1 MQDTDIRLEIARHFA
16 FARQK
21 RKEFLVSQS
30 KEFGITTSSRGALI
44 HTIYDQEGAVQ
55 DDISAILS
63 MDKAF
68 VTRELNALHASGLIR
83 REKDARDHRKN
94 HIYLTEEGRK
104 VAESI
109 HTIITAWLD
118 KAYAGFSDAEI
129 DKMLEF
135 MQRIKENAKK

>member
-1 MQDTDIRLEIARHFA
+1 MLYAVYEN
-16 FARQK
+16 
-21 RKEFLVSQS
+21 EGMV
-30 KEFGITTSSRGALI
+30 
-44 HTIYDQEGAVQ
+44 QE
-55 DDISAILS
+55 DISNRLS

-118 KAYAGFSDAEI
+118 KVYAGFSDAEI